1 MAKLIKAFDDKIIPT
16 SPTIPTDPTIP
27 VSPTISSGGPTITP
41 EILITPALPTIA
53 PDAPPVEDTPQVR
66 CIDGSYAASLEEC
79 PQATTDEYDPD
90 IGWNPDP
97 EGNQGDFITGF
108 GEHEDSALIDVYEA
122 IGGESWTNLSFE
134 QWKELYGDDFPTWDE
149 SIYKK
154 QTENIEAGMSLL
166 GEQLDLTKKSAE
178 LSAESLRFT
187 TGAAL
192 EDTTASRE
200 AAVRAGGGI
209 YSGAMEKKFDNA
221 YDRILEGFDFEAE
234 SQEIALSQSLIDIEG
249 RRLDYGMDLLNVV
262 ENYQD
267 TMWDLIVASKPLQK
281 ADGWTPPDNEKFWDW
296 GITDEEGNVIPS
308 EDEKICPG
316 VSCGPGT
323 VLNTLNCQCDDTPF
337 DDYDEVGT
345 STDCVIATH
354 AVGAGVFTRKQRQ
367 GAVRWCV
374 QNLHNT
380 WYGESLRRGYRSY
393 GNDKIAKGKAENYYE
408 EFQNYIDFAT
418 GKKRNLKNGWI
429 FVKRSI
435 HFFLK
440 GLFIKD

>member
-281 ADGWTPPDNEKFWDW
+281 APDN
-296 GITDEEGNVIPS
+296 NV
-308 EDEKICPG
+308 
-316 VSCGPGT
+316 GT
-323 VLNTLNCQCDDTPF
+323 GFAYTGDYNLSDPIYEVRE
-337 DDYDEVGT
+337 DYDRGSGQNLIKDTIERRTEDNKLINENTGEPHTLESCRELIESTGGTWEVGM
-345 STDCVIATH
+345 
-354 AVGAGVFTRKQRQ
+354 FTRAGGCK
-367 GAVRWCV
+367 
-374 QNLHNT
+374 T
-380 WYGESLRRGYRSY
+380 
-393 GNDKIAKGKAENYYE
+393 
-408 EFQNYIDFAT
+408 
-418 GKKRNLKNGWI
+418 
-429 FVKRSI
+429 
-435 HFFLK
+435 
-440 GLFIKD
+440 